1 MRRLLITALIAMS
14 VALAVPPASA
24 GGPTSV
30 MITDPASGRA
40 TALYYTDSRYAELEA
55 LLAAGKTV
63 EGEPPGRRGSAVNLT
78 WMLHDVDPWRIQQL
92 HPDADRGP
100 ILVTYGTE
108 IMGNDAQVTWSRIAD
123 SDGLAALLDR
133 ILRPRAAPATA
144 EIESPTPEPLVER
157 TVVTETQTAWY
168 SLTGWRWL
176 IPGMLIGAG
185 FVLLA
190 SGRRTE
196 DPDPPLRVTD
206 IAPGDELSAQR

>member
-1 MRRLLITALIAMS
+1 
-14 VALAVPPASA
+14 
-24 GGPTSV
+24 
-30 MITDPASGRA
+30 MITDPASARA

-55 LLAAGKTV
+55 LLAAGKAV
-63 EGEPPGRRGSAVNLT
+63 KGEPPGRRGSAVNLT

-92 HPDADRGP
+92 YPDAEGGP

-108 IMGNDAQVTWSRIAD
+108 IMGSEAQVTWSRIAD

-144 EIESPTPEPLVER
+144 EVESPTPEPLVER
-157 TVVTETQTAWY
+157 TVTETETAWY

-185 FVLLA
+185 FVLLP

-206 IAPGDELSAQR
+206 IAPCDELSAQR

>member
-1 MRRLLITALIAMS
+1 
-14 VALAVPPASA
+14 
-24 GGPTSV
+24 

-63 EGEPPGRRGSAVNLT
+63 EGEPPGRRGSTVNLT

-92 HPDADRGP
+92 YPDAEGGP

-108 IMGNDAQVTWSRIAD
+108 IMGSEAQVTWSRIVD
-123 SDGLAALLDR
+123 SDGLAPLLDR
-133 ILRPRAAPATA
+133 ILRPRAAPAAA
-144 EIESPTPEPLVER
+144 EVESPAPEPLVVER
-157 TVVTETQTAWY
+157 TVTETETAWY

-196 DPDPPLRVTD
+196 DSDPPLMVTD